1 MNVGEVISGS
11 RQRLS
16 SAGIDEA
23 RPEAE
28 LLVSEVTGRG
38 RAWLFLHPD
47 EELTSAQ
54 VARLEALLS
63 RRLKREP
70 LPYILGRAEFYG
82 LSFRVTPAALI
93 PRPETE
99 ILVEASIE
107 RARTLLVRSIAD
119 VGAGSGAITVT
130 IAEQAPQAHVTAV
143 DVSLDALHL
152 TRENAAAHGVADRV
166 RLVCSDLLDGLRGEF
181 DCIVANLPY
190 CRTGDFPGLQ
200 PEVRDYEPRTA
211 LDGGADGLELI
222 RRLSE
227 QLLGHLRTGG
237 FAALEVGAGQAA
249 EVTKLLETVGLR
261 AVEVLRDYAGF
272 ERVVIGWRRG

>member
-1 MNVGEVISGS
+1 MNVGEAILGS
-11 RQRLS
+11 RQRLA
-16 SAGIDEA
+16 SAGIPEA
-23 RPEAE
+23 RLEAE

-47 EELTSAQ
+47 AELTSEQ

-82 LSFRVTPAALI
+82 ITFRVTPAALI

-99 ILVEASIE
+99 ILVEAAIE
-107 RARTLLVRSIAD
+107 RARTLAARTIAD
-119 VGAGSGAITVT
+119 VGAGSGAIAVT
-130 IAEQAPQAHVTAV
+130 IAKQAPQMHVTAV
-143 DVSLDALHL
+143 DVSLDALRL

-166 RLVCSDLLDGLRGEF
+166 RLVCSDLLDGLRSEF
-181 DCIVANLPY
+181 DGIVANLPY
-190 CRTGDFPGLQ
+190 VRADEFPEVQ
-200 PEVRDYEPRTA
+200 PEVRDYEPRRA

-261 AVEVLRDYAGF
+261 AVKVLRDYAGF